1 MNMSMVSISPKA
13 KIGKNS
19 RIREFSVIEDDV
31 IIGDNVE
38 IGPCAFIG
46 NGARIGDDV
55 KILHASSIGVWPNS
69 VTYNFENSTTEIGDG
84 TIIKGQSTVCK
95 GTKHSMRTIIG
106 KNCYIMN
113 HVHVAH
119 DNIIGDNVTMVNG
132 VNLGGHVEIDEY
144 TNIGGLVGVHQ
155 FSKVGKFVMVESSTK
170 IHKDIPPYILAG
182 RLPIRYM
189 GLNLIG
195 LRRNGF
201 SIEVIQNIKDAYR
214 VIYDSGLNFKDALA
228 KLKTDFEL
236 TIEIKEIINF
246 IEKSTRGILKK

>member
-1 MNMSMVSISPKA
+1 MSMTSISPKA
-13 KIGKNS
+13 IIGKNS
-19 RIREFSVIEDDV
+19 KIREFSVVEDDV

-46 NGARIGDDV
+46 NGSRIGDDV
-55 KILHASSIGVWPNS
+55 KILHASSISVWPNS
-69 VTYNFENSTTEIGDG
+69 VTFDFENSTTEIGDG

-95 GTKHSMRTIIG
+95 GTKQSMKTTIG

-113 HVHVAH
+113 HVHIAH

-132 VNLGGHVEIDEY
+132 VNLGGHVEIDEN
-144 TNIGGLVGVHQ
+144 TNIGGLVGIHQ
-155 FSKVGKFVMVESSTK
+155 FSRVGKFVMVESSTK
-170 IHKDIPPYILAG
+170 IHKDIPPYILTG

-201 SIEVIQNIKDAYR
+201 SIDVIQNIKDAYR
-214 VIYDSGLNFKDALA
+214 IIYDSGLNFKDALV